1 MSKNN
6 LLPTG
11 TAEYRNC
18 PNCACDK
25 FRIKYLEQDFAI
37 VKCKN
42 CSLVYLANPPDT
54 KTLYESYYD
63 EIIYNAAD
71 YRPDSG
77 DKRLSTLFAI
87 NEQRL
92 EFIKKEK
99 RRSDLL
105 DVGCGFGFFL
115 KTACDAGY
123 STTGIDASAK
133 AIEYARSEFGINAG
147 NETLEDMVKKGLAFD
162 IITLWHVLEHFL
174 NPLDELIKIRKL
186 LGSGGICYVEVP
198 NLDSLKFKAS
208 RQKWS
213 GGNHPKYHRSFFT
226 AKTLELTLKKAGFSP
241 INRIR
246 ASYKTPE
253 MSVIYI
259 GIKRLLNWAA
269 LDSFLIF
276 SAEKE

>member
-6 LLPTG
+6 LLPIG

-25 FRIKYLEQDFAI
+25 FRIKYLEREFAI
-37 VKCKN
+37 VKCKD
-42 CSLVYLANPPDT
+42 CSLVYLANPPDA
-54 KTLYESYYD
+54 KTLYESYYG

-71 YRPDSG
+71 YRQDSR

-99 RRSDLL
+99 KQGDLL
-105 DVGCGFGFFL
+105 DVGCGLGFFL
-115 KTACDAGY
+115 KTAGDAGY
-123 STTGIDASAK
+123 AAYGIDASVK
-133 AIEYARSEFGINAG
+133 AVEYARNEFGINSG
-147 NETLEDMVKKGLAFD
+147 NETLDDMVKKGHTFD

-186 LGSGGICYVEVP
+186 LRSGGICFIEVP
-198 NLDSLKFKAS
+198 NLDSLKFKLS
-208 RQKWS
+208 RRKWT
-213 GGNHPKYHRSFFT
+213 GGNHPKYHRSFFA
-226 AKTLELTLKKAGFSP
+226 AKTLELTLKKAGFSI

-253 MSVIYI
+253 MSGFYI
-259 GIKRLLNWAA
+259 STKRLLSLAA

-276 SAEKE
+276 SARRD